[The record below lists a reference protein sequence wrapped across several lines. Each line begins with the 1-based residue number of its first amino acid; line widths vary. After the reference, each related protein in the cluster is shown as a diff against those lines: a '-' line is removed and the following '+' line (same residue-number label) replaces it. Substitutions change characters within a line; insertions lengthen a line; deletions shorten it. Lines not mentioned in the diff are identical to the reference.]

1 MDGMMNE
8 TFFCAPI
15 AIRKKGN
22 VAMYKHVML
31 PYDGSELSDR
41 ALTEGI
47 AFAKHS
53 GAKITLMFVVT
64 PYHLPIGGDHGSD
77 MVKEIEH
84 RHAVET
90 EKHANEMLERGRQRA
105 SEAGVQCETIVR
117 PGFHPHQEIIKTVGE
132 RKCDLILMASHGRR
146 GLQGLLLGSETVKV
160 LTHCSIPVLVV
171 R

>member
-1 MDGMMNE
+1 MSPIILN
-8 TFFCAPI
+8 ASI
-15 AIRKKGN
+15 AICKKGN
-22 VAMYKHVML
+22 VTMYKHVML

-41 ALTEGI
+41 ALNEGI
-47 AFAKHS
+47 AFAKNT
-53 GAKITLMFVVT
+53 GAKITLMYVVT
-64 PYHLPIGGDHGSD
+64 PYHLPVGGDHGSD

-84 RHAVET
+84 RHAVEI
-90 EKHANEMLERGRQRA
+90 EKQANEMLERGRQRA
-105 SEAGVQCETIVR
+105 EAAGVQCETIVR
-117 PGFHPHQEIIKTVGE
+117 PGFHPHQEIIETGKN